1 MCYVFARLQLNKKVP
16 RQQAPQAVFFADK
29 LRMGLIGV
37 GLIGVGLIGVGLI
50 GQVCRRW
57 GPARHEATAC
67 REKEPRKLK
76 A

>member
-37 GLIGVGLIGVGLI
+37 GLIG
-50 GQVCRRW
+50 QVCRRCAPR
-57 GPARHEATAC
+57 GMKLRHAV
-67 REKEPRKLK
+67 RKNLGS
-76 A
+76 

>member
-37 GLIGVGLIGVGLI
+37 GLIGVGLIGVGSSE
-50 GQVCRRW
+50 W
-57 GPARHEATAC
+57 GSSEWGSLGKCAADG
-67 REKEPRKLK
+67 PR
-76 A
+76 AA